1 MMNENSIKI
10 SEPERKREWVWLQY
24 WHAAGLLLYV
34 HPNHMGIGVKAEAGI
49 EKSESR
55 HSLAVCCDWR
65 DFVVC
70 YEDSFRKMTPL
81 SKEIWYG
88 SVMKSTWATI
98 GGKMGLDFYRKVHA
112 APYVHPVQEGVCA
125 ETAYSKGGA
134 PDVSLTFFSL
144 APVHFHRRCQH
155 S

>member
-1 MMNENSIKI
+1 
-10 SEPERKREWVWLQY
+10 
-24 WHAAGLLLYV
+24 
-34 HPNHMGIGVKAEAGI
+34 
-49 EKSESR
+49 
-55 HSLAVCCDWR
+55 
-65 DFVVC
+65 
-70 YEDSFRKMTPL
+70 
-81 SKEIWYG
+81 
-88 SVMKSTWATI
+88 
-98 GGKMGLDFYRKVHA
+98 MGLDFYRKVHA